1 MPALRVGAGPETLS
15 LPHGAC
21 VGRRCGRCTSHGV
34 AAEGEGGERGW
45 MIELLQFYFPAVYDT
60 SMSSCPLAQNNTH
73 ISSSPSTHIPL
84 RRITRKLGV
93 KHNSLHIPGL
103 SESEGR
109 S

>member
-45 MIELLQFYFPAVYDT
+45 MI
-60 SMSSCPLAQNNTH
+60 
-73 ISSSPSTHIPL
+73 
-84 RRITRKLGV
+84 
-93 KHNSLHIPGL
+93 
-103 SESEGR
+103 
-109 S
+109 